1 MTSWKITSLTLLST
15 LIMFSTL
22 PTEETPVWASVR
34 LQSRT
39 DGSSNKRLVR
49 ALSVRLQG
57 TDKGEQR
64 AVKAIHKTLA
74 VKYGVD
80 HKRQLA
86 ALAVFSRAKVE

>member
-1 MTSWKITSLTLLST
+1 MVLKQELGAGA
-15 LIMFSTL
+15 FG
-22 PTEETPVWASVR
+22 A
-34 LQSRT
+34 
-39 DGSSNKRLVR
+39 
-49 ALSVRLQG
+49 VRLQG

-80 HKRQLA
+80 HKRELA